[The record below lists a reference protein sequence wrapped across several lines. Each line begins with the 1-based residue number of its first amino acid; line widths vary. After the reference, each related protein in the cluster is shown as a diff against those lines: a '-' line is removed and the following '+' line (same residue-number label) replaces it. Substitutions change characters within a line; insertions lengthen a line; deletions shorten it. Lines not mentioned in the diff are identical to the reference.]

1 MNSQHFC
8 INNGTTKIGLIFVFL
23 VAFLSFNSAVHSQKK
38 EFIVMLDAGHGGHDP
53 GNIGIKKIREKDVA
67 LKIALEVGKLLAS
80 TPNIKVLY
88 TRKKDVFVNLWE
100 RGNMANEAGADLF
113 VSLHCN
119 SWSNSQPHGIETY
132 VLGLDGNKKNMAVAK
147 AENKVILLEEN
158 YKEKYKG
165 FDPNSPES
173 FIGLELMQEEYLD
186 QSIQLASLVQEN
198 LIHQIKG
205 KDRGVKQQRFVVLYQ
220 TYMPS
225 ILVESGFLSS
235 PLDYKYMSTNAGQAK
250 ISKAI
255 FEGIK
260 KYVYQLELNT
270 VVNNESLV
278 SNQTSTKVEKEI
290 KKDVYENVDF
300 KVQIASGSRKLETK
314 SYNFKGLKNV
324 ERAKVGRSYK
334 YYLGNTSNYNSIQ
347 GTLKIA
353 KSKGFTSAFIVAF
366 IDGQKVDVTKVLEKS

>member
-23 VAFLSFNSAVHSQKK
+23 IAFLSYDVGVYAQKK

-53 GNIGIKKIREKDVA
+53 GNIGIKKIKEKDVA
-67 LKIALEVGKLLAS
+67 LKIALEVGKLLEK

-88 TRKKDVFVNLWE
+88 TRKKDVFVDLWV

-132 VLGLDGNKKNMAVAK
+132 VLGVDGNKKNMAVAK

-158 YKEKYKG
+158 YKERYKG

-198 LIHQIKG
+198 LIDEIKG

-235 PLDYKYMSTNAGQAK
+235 PVDYKYMSTNIGQVK
-250 ISKAI
+250 ISRAI
-255 FEGIK
+255 YQGIK
-260 KYVYQLELNT
+260 KYVHHLELNT
-270 VVNNESLV
+270 VDNNESLV
-278 SNQTSTKVEKEI
+278 SNQTNASVKKKI
-290 KKDVYENVDF
+290 KKEVYENVAF

-324 ERAKVGRSYK
+324 ERDKVGRSYK

-347 GTLKIA
+347 ETLRVA
-353 KSKGFTSAFIVAF
+353 KSKGFPSAFIVAF
-366 IDGQKVDVTKVLEKS
+366 IDGQKVDVTKVLVKS